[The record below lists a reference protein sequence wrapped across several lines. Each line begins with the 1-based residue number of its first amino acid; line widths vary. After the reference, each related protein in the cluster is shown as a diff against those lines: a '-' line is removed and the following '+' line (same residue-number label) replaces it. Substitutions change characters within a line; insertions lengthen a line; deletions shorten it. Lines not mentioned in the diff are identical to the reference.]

1 MSRKNKQ
8 VKHKY
13 DFREILSNLVVT
25 DHFKDQLRMRFQVEA
40 DEFDFGRLKIGNS
53 SVNHPTLRNKI
64 MVAKP
69 NIFFAFSSALN
80 LIIPVD
86 MTTKTAITALYLD
99 GRDGYNI

>member
-1 MSRKNKQ
+1 MSKQ
-8 VKHKY
+8 IKHKY
-13 DFREILSNLVVT
+13 NFREILSNLVVT
-25 DHFKDQLRMRFQVEA
+25 DHFKQQLRKRFEI
-40 DEFDFGRLKIGNS
+40 DTDDFDFARLKIGNS

-69 NIFFAFSSALN
+69 NIFFAFSSAMN

-99 GRDGYNI
+99 GRDGYDI